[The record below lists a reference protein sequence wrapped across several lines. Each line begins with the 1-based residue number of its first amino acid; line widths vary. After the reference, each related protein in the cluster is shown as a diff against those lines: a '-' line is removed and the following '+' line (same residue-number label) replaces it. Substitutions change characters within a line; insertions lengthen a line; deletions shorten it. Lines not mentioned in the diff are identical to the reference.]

1 MNGFSGRPW
10 GGLSLTAMSRYLVD
24 LTRLDVPND
33 PVRRRVFARQ
43 VDATTASLRS
53 LMLTGVFIA
62 LMLFAV
68 FRNGANGGLLAMG
81 VAVVTAVG
89 LTAFFL
95 LPRVTDPDDAKR
107 GARMHTVVAGAI
119 GTGWAMTCAALMMA
133 DDVSILFLG
142 IALQLVLVALG
153 MILYLNLPVAFLAF
167 SGVIAMGL
175 IVNLGRTSA
184 DGTWAAIPFVLY
196 FMHILART
204 AVGHMRLFAENAM
217 ASDRIVA
224 AEARER
230 AAERQQAEA
239 LIAQAAREKRAN
251 DAHQERRHAEMVA
264 LAGQFETTVVTVV
277 TSLAT
282 AVGDMQR
289 ATQRLD
295 TMTMAARASA
305 KETALYA
312 TSTSDSTTTL
322 AAATAQLAQSI
333 RDIAARVEDH
343 AVVSDRAQTLA
354 VESENAVAAM
364 SAEAQRAINVV
375 ALIEDVTAQTNL
387 LALNATIEA
396 ARAGEAGRGF
406 AVVASEVKSLA
417 RHAGD
422 AAREVAGQI
431 DLVTSNVSVASDSI
445 RNTSRQIDRVADI
458 ATSIAAAIVQQRA
471 ATDEIGRE
479 AEIVAGNAHDMR
491 RRMAQWSQSAGTA
504 NELTSGV
511 FVTAARLSEQ
521 AGALQSETERFLQR
535 LRAA

>member
-1 MNGFSGRPW
+1 MKWLSDRDW
-10 GGLSLTAMSRYLVD
+10 GKMSLTAVSRYLVD
-24 LTRLDVPND
+24 LTRFDVPDD

-43 VDATTASLRS
+43 VDAATASLRS
-53 LMLTGVFIA
+53 LMLSGVFVA
-62 LMLFAV
+62 LLLLYV
-68 FRNGANGGLLAMG
+68 FRETTNAGLLGMG
-81 VAVVTAVG
+81 VAVVAAVG
-89 LTAFFL
+89 LTAFFM
-95 LPRVTDPDDAKR
+95 LPRKTEPGDAKSV
-107 GARMHTVVAGAI
+107 ARMHTVVAAAI

-133 DDVSILFLG
+133 DNVSILFLAIG
-142 IALQLVLVALG
+142 LQLALVAIG

-167 SGVIAMGL
+167 SGIISTGL
-175 IVNLGRTSA
+175 IINLGRTSS

-204 AVGHMRLFAENAM
+204 AVGQMRLFAENVL
-217 ASDRIVA
+217 ASDKIVE

-230 AAERQQAEA
+230 AAEREQAEA

-251 DAHQERRHAEMVA
+251 DEHQRQRHADMVS
-264 LAGQFETTVVTVV
+264 LAAQFETTVVTVV
-277 TSLAT
+277 GSLSD
-282 AVGDMQR
+282 AVVDMQK

-295 TMTMAARASA
+295 AMTMAARASA

-364 SAEAQRAINVV
+364 SAEAQRAVNVV

-431 DLVTSNVSVASDSI
+431 ESVTSNVSAASHSI
-445 RNTSRQIDRVADI
+445 RNTSREIDRVADI

-479 AEIVAGNAHDMR
+479 AELVADNAHDMR
-491 RRMAQWSQSAGTA
+491 KRMAQWSQSAGTA

-511 FVTAARLSEQ
+511 FVTAAKLSEQ
-521 AGALQSETERFLQR
+521 ADALKSQTDRFLER

>member
-1 MNGFSGRPW
+1 MKGFGDLSW
-10 GGLSLTAMSRYLVD
+10 GKPVLATVSRYLVD
-24 LTRLDVPND
+24 LTRFDVPDD

-43 VDATTASLRS
+43 VDSATASLRS
-53 LMLTGVFIA
+53 LMLTGVFVA
-62 LMLFAV
+62 LLLLYV
-68 FRNGANGGLLAMG
+68 FRETTNAGLLAMG
-81 VAVVTAVG
+81 AAVVAAVG
-89 LTAFFL
+89 LTAFFM
-95 LPRVTDPDDAKR
+95 LPRKTEPADAKSV
-107 GARMHTVVAGAI
+107 ARMHTVVAAAI

-133 DDVSILFLG
+133 DNVSILFLAIG
-142 IALQLVLVALG
+142 LQLALVAIG

-167 SGVIAMGL
+167 SGVISVGL
-175 IVNLGRTSA
+175 ILNLGRTSA
-184 DGTWAAIPFVLY
+184 NGTWAAIPFVLY

-204 AVGHMRLFAENAM
+204 AVGQMRLFTENAI
-217 ASDRIVA
+217 ASDKIVE
-224 AEARER
+224 AEARECTI
-230 AAERQQAEA
+230 EREQAEA
-239 LIAQAAREKRAN
+239 LIAQATREKRAN
-251 DAHQERRHAEMVA
+251 DEHQRQRHDDMVA
-264 LAGQFETTVVTVV
+264 LAAQFETTVVTVV
-277 TSLAT
+277 GSLAV
-282 AVGDMQR
+282 AVGDMQK

-295 TMTMAARASA
+295 AMTMAARASA
-305 KETALYA
+305 KETAQYA

-343 AVVSDRAQTLA
+343 AVVSDRAQSLA

-364 SAEAQRAINVV
+364 SAEAQRAVNVV

-431 DLVTSNVSVASDSI
+431 DLVTGNVAAASDSI
-445 RNTSRQIDRVADI
+445 RNTSREIDRVADI

-479 AEIVAGNAHDMR
+479 AEIVADNAHDMR

-511 FVTAARLSEQ
+511 FMTAARLSEQ
-521 AGALQSETERFLQR
+521 ANALKSETDRFLQR

>member
-1 MNGFSGRPW
+1 MNWLSDRPW
-10 GGLSLTAMSRYLVD
+10 GKSVLTTVLRYLTD
-24 LTRLDVPND
+24 LTRFDVPND

-43 VDATTASLRS
+43 VDSATASLRS
-53 LMLTGVFIA
+53 LMLTGVFVA
-62 LMLFAV
+62 LLLLYV
-68 FRNGANGGLLAMG
+68 FREITNAGLLSMG
-81 VAVVTAVG
+81 AAVVAAVG
-89 LTAFFL
+89 LTAFFM
-95 LPRVTDPDDAKR
+95 LPRKTEPDDAKVV
-107 GARMHTVVAGAI
+107 ARMHTVVAAAI

-133 DDVSILFLG
+133 DNVSILFLAIG
-142 IALQLVLVALG
+142 LQLALVAIG

-167 SGVIAMGL
+167 SGVISIGL
-175 IVNLGRTSA
+175 ILNLGRTSA

-204 AVGHMRLFAENAM
+204 AVGQMRLFTENAL
-217 ASDRIVA
+217 ATDKIVE

-230 AAERQQAEA
+230 AIEREQAES

-251 DAHQERRHAEMVA
+251 DEHQRQRHEDMVS
-264 LAGQFETTVVTVV
+264 LAAQFETTVVTVV
-277 TSLAT
+277 ESLSG
-282 AVGDMQR
+282 AVGEMQK

-295 TMTMAARASA
+295 AMTMAARASA
-305 KETALYA
+305 KETAQYA

-364 SAEAQRAINVV
+364 SAEAQRAVNVV

-431 DLVTSNVSVASDSI
+431 DLVTGNVSAASDSI
-445 RNTSRQIDRVADI
+445 RNTSREIDRVADI

-479 AEIVAGNAHDMR
+479 AEVVADNAHDMR

-504 NELTSGV
+504 NELTTGV
-511 FVTAARLSEQ
+511 FLTAAKLTEQ
-521 AGALQSETERFLQR
+521 ANALKSETDSFLKR